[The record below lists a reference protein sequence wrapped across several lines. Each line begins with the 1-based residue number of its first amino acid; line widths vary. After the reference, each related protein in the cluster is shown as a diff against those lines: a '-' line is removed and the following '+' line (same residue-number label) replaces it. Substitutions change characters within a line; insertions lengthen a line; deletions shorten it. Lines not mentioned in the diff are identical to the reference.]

1 MIAWLETTAKGG
13 LMFNRILVC
22 LDGSALAEEI
32 LPYATEVAKRFGS
45 KVVLLEVTTPPSIV
59 IEPTTGYSHTTS
71 LSEIQRSED
80 EAASYLEDTS
90 QQLQQQGL
98 GVEYLTLPGS
108 PGKTII
114 SYAEENDIDL
124 IALGTHGRGG
134 LVRMAFGSVTDYIL
148 RHSNLPLLVMRPQ
161 QSE

>member
-1 MIAWLETTAKGG
+1 MIASLETSMKGG
-13 LMFNRILVC
+13 HMFNRILVC

-32 LPYATEVAKRFGS
+32 LPYATEVARRFGS

-71 LSEIQRSED
+71 LAEVQRSEE
-80 EAASYLEDTS
+80 EAASYLEDIS
-90 QQLQQQGL
+90 HQLKEQAL
-98 GVEYLTLPGS
+98 DVEYLTIPGS

-114 SYAEENDIDL
+114 SYAEENNIGL

-134 LVRMAFGSVTDYIL
+134 LVWMAFGSVTDYVL

>member
-1 MIAWLETTAKGG
+1 MIALLETVVEGG
-13 LMFNRILVC
+13 RMFNRILVC

-32 LPYATEVAKRFGS
+32 LVAKRFGS
-45 KVVLLEVTTPPSIV
+45 KLVLLEVTTPPSIV
-59 IEPTTGYSHTTS
+59 IEPTTGYSHSTS
-71 LSEIQRSED
+71 LSEIQRSEE
-80 EAASYLEDTS
+80 EATSYLEDIS
-90 QQLQQQGL
+90 QQLQGDGL
-98 GVEYLTLPGS
+98 DVEYLTIPGS

-114 SYAEENDIDL
+114 SYAEENNIDL

-134 LVRMAFGSVTDYIL
+134 LVRMAFGSVTDYVL

>member
-1 MIAWLETTAKGG
+1 
-13 LMFNRILVC
+13 MFSRILVC

-32 LPYATEVAKRFGS
+32 LPYATEVARHFSS

-71 LSEIQRSED
+71 ISDIQISEE
-80 EAASYLEDTS
+80 EAVSYLEDIS
-90 QQLQQQGL
+90 QQLQGEGL
-98 GVEYLTLPGS
+98 DVDYLTLPGS

-114 SYAEENDIDL
+114 NYAEENNIDL

-161 QSE
+161 QSD